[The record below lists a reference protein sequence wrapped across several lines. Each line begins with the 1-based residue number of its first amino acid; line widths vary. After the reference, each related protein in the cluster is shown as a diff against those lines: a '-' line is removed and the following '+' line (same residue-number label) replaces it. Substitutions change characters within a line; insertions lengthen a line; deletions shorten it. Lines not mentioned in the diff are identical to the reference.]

1 LVGRRVVE
9 NIKGYCATSVLGQ
22 KVDWRLA
29 MVTTRSLRR
38 FSLDCLHWAGDF
50 PNPCA
55 RQIIVDVARSWLTIA
70 NFIEAQSDGND
81 VPDLRS
87 KLN

>member
-1 LVGRRVVE
+1 
-9 NIKGYCATSVLGQ
+9 
-22 KVDWRLA
+22 

-50 PNPCA
+50 SNPCA

-70 NFIEAQSDGND
+70 NVIEAQVDD
-81 VPDLRS
+81 DQVPDLRS

>member
-1 LVGRRVVE
+1 
-9 NIKGYCATSVLGQ
+9 
-22 KVDWRLA
+22 

-50 PNPCA
+50 SNPCV
-55 RQIIVDVARSWLTIA
+55 RQIIVDVARSWLKIA
-70 NFIEAQSDGND
+70 HFIEIQSDGHD

>member
-1 LVGRRVVE
+1 MNRRRA
-9 NIKGYCATSVLGQ
+9 K
-22 KVDWRLA
+22 
-29 MVTTRSLRR
+29 VTTRSMRR
-38 FSLDCLHWAGDF
+38 FSLDCLHWAEEF
-50 PNPCA
+50 SNPCD

-70 NFIEAQSDGND
+70 NFIEVKSDGHA